1 MRPIVKTLILLAILT
16 VAGTALATDIP
27 DGAVITERIWN
38 DCPTSVIT
46 STNNYSSLISIHEQK
61 QFCGAGWGSRH
72 NWRFA
77 SGGIAMNFTNGDGF
91 RFGRDRLDLLRQPF
105 SQGRITDNVKRMSDH
120 LA

>member
-77 SGGIAMNFTNGDGF
+77 SGGSAMNFGNGDGF
-91 RFGRDRLDLLRQPF
+91 RFGCDLTISGTGEAEAGVAVAPWW
-105 SQGRITDNVKRMSDH
+105 SQAS
-120 LA
+120 